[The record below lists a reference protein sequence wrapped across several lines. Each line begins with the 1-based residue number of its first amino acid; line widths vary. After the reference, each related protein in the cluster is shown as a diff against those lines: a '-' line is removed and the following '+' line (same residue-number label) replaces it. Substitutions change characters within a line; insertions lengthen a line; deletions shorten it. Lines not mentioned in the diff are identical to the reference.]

1 MGDFTH
7 FSRSNTEIEIKG
19 ESLEIQAGHLEI
31 QGAKIGV
38 HGLSNFFGHC
48 MDFTLLNKT
57 AIGIDNKVLPNIRP
71 IKNIFSF
78 STNRLRCL

>member
-1 MGDFTH
+1 MGDSTY
-7 FSRSNTEIEIKG
+7 FSRTNTEIDIKG
-19 ESLEIQAGHLEI
+19 ESLGIQAGHLEI

-57 AIGIDNKVLPNIRP
+57 AIGIDNKV
-71 IKNIFSF
+71 
-78 STNRLRCL
+78 